1 MDWQERIIS
10 LYLQITELSQSN
22 LQYFC
27 QRFSNNN
34 KPQFTDE
41 EIMTIYLS
49 GIQQG
54 YKNQKQIYNHA
65 KDYWLDFFPN
75 LPSYSCFNYRINRLE
90 SAFSVFCELL
100 QLQLP
105 ANLFDKNHFR
115 VIDSMPI
122 IMAQQNRRFKAK
134 VAPELAD
141 RNGYCSA
148 KNLYYY
154 GVKLHMV
161 GSYTKGSMPIPEYIG
176 LTNSGMH
183 DSKAYE
189 QIKSD
194 KQIQSYEK
202 FADKAYP
209 ASSENKL
216 YVPVKKAKGQEY
228 LDATDQLYST
238 EISRIRQPI
247 ESLNNW
253 IVEKT
258 GIQTASKVRSTKG
271 LMVHVFG
278 RIAAALIMLKQKLI
292 IC

>member
-1 MDWQERIIS
+1 
-10 LYLQITELSQSN
+10 
-22 LQYFC
+22 
-27 QRFSNNN
+27 
-34 KPQFTDE
+34 
-41 EIMTIYLS
+41 
-49 GIQQG
+49 
-54 YKNQKQIYNHA
+54 
-65 KDYWLDFFPN
+65 
-75 LPSYSCFNYRINRLE
+75 
-90 SAFSVFCELL
+90 
-100 QLQLP
+100 
-105 ANLFDKNHFR
+105 
-115 VIDSMPI
+115 MPI